1 MKSFQDFLNES
12 DSEELGF
19 LSVVVVFKNDTPL
32 KTNLGGGFKHFL
44 FLPLL
49 GEMIQFDVHIF
60 QMGGSTTN

>member
-32 KTNLGGGFKHFL
+32 KTNLRGGFKYFF

-49 GEMIQFDVHIF
+49 EEMIQFDVHIF